1 MEQEAKEPRPLMNE
15 QLTRQLVRQL
25 KIINFWITLFGS
37 IIVIT
42 LLILGYLVF
51 KVVTF
56 VHSTEQKVSDL
67 QKKTTQSLN
76 VKDDLCKNS
85 LLKGSGYCKD

>member
-1 MEQEAKEPRPLMNE
+1 MNE
-15 QLTRQLVRQL
+15 QLTRQLIRQL

-42 LLILGYLVF
+42 LLILGFLVF

-56 VHSTEQKVSDL
+56 VHDTQQKVSDL
-67 QKKTTQSLN
+67 QQKTAQTLN

-85 LLKGSGYCKD
+85 LLSSSGYCKN

>member
-1 MEQEAKEPRPLMNE
+1 MNE
-15 QLTRQLVRQL
+15 DLTRQLVRQL

-42 LLILGYLVF
+42 LLFLGFLVF
-51 KVVTF
+51 KVVTY
-56 VHSTEQKVSDL
+56 VHATEQKVTDL
-67 QKKTTQSLN
+67 RNKTTQTLN

-85 LLKGSGYCKD
+85 LLSGTSYCKN